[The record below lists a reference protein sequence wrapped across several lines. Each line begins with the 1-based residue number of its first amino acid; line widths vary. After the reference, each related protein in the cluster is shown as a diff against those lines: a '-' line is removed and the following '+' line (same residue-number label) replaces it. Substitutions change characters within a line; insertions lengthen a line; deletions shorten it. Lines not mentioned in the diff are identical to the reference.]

1 MMHPVVE
8 NIAHRLQA
16 LGLTVVV
23 GQGTDVSV
31 NSEFVSAGW
40 STGSKRISYEAAILL
55 DQAAHTVL
63 MFEKTTESGS
73 GFSFGGDSDTSFQSG
88 KTLYRKVKIVQ
99 YGPEGK
105 AYEVELDLGAIPKA
119 VKQAAQEGGFGFKTV
134 LRKSKAMY
142 APGQGPAAPPSA
154 PPAMTSAPPTTTPPT
169 APPAMTPPP
178 AAAPGW
184 TPPPTAPPPGAPP
197 GWTPPPMASPP
208 PAEKRGLDVG
218 ALVISAVLALLAIL
232 MLAVMKSSIV
242 GWVVALV
249 LVAGVFFLMTR
260 IRRGP
265 AGLVIKAVIAVVAAL
280 ALALIAGV
288 TGPPT
293 AASTTGTPS
302 ATAAAQSATPS
313 PTVTSTPTPA
323 QPEGW
328 QFTSANLTSPVDLS
342 VTDAG
347 GFDANAVVVG
357 NVDPDYDKQQLAQIR
372 LAYSNDAGSTWAW
385 AAPLSSTKEQAA
397 EGVMMTE
404 KGAVL
409 VGWQRTVT
417 DGKSGASEALIALA
431 AAPDFALRE
440 LKTPAEFAGQGVLL
454 YDAKNVGGTW
464 VIAGIC
470 APTGCLWQSSDEG
483 ETWTR
488 SELKVDGQ
496 PMFPTRIR
504 ATADGTL
511 HLIGITEVKDKG
523 YHAAWISSG
532 DKGKTFTFVQPEAIG
547 GQEDDFA
554 EQLVFND
561 AGVAALLVGTHEGNP
576 DGQSMSALY
585 VSNAQGAM
593 QRLGAANLPD
603 QPGSPLTLGGVLFF
617 NDELIAYGSPKGFT
631 RTDTVQFWKMSNDG
645 NWQPGAKIVQGEM
658 AWVDKIIMGGDNA
671 LAFGLTRDAGQPD
684 TFAIWKGSMANP

>member
-1 MMHPVVE
+1 MHPVVE

-23 GQGTDVSV
+23 GQGADVSV

-73 GFSFGGDSDTSFQSG
+73 GFSFGGDSETSFQSG
-88 KTLYRKVKIVQ
+88 KTLYRKVKSVQ

-142 APGQGPAAPPSA
+142 APGQAPAAPPSA
-154 PPAMTSAPPTTTPPT
+154 PPAMTSAPPAMTPPT
-169 APPAMTPPP
+169 TPPAMTPPATP
-178 AAAPGW
+178 PPT

-197 GWTPPPMASPP
+197 GWAPPPMASPP
-208 PAEKRGLDVG
+208 PAEKSGLDVG

-288 TGPPT
+288 TGPPA

-302 ATAAAQSATPS
+302 ATAAAPSATPS
-313 PTVTSTPTPA
+313 PTVTSTPSPA

-347 GFDANAVVVG
+347 GFDDNAVVVG

-385 AAPLSSTKEQAA
+385 AAPMSST
-397 EGVMMTE
+397 
-404 KGAVL
+404 
-409 VGWQRTVT
+409 
-417 DGKSGASEALIALA
+417 
-431 AAPDFALRE
+431 
-440 LKTPAEFAGQGVLL
+440 
-454 YDAKNVGGTW
+454 
-464 VIAGIC
+464 
-470 APTGCLWQSSDEG
+470 
-483 ETWTR
+483 
-488 SELKVDGQ
+488 
-496 PMFPTRIR
+496 
-504 ATADGTL
+504 
-511 HLIGITEVKDKG
+511 
-523 YHAAWISSG
+523 
-532 DKGKTFTFVQPEAIG
+532 
-547 GQEDDFA
+547 
-554 EQLVFND
+554 
-561 AGVAALLVGTHEGNP
+561 
-576 DGQSMSALY
+576 
-585 VSNAQGAM
+585 
-593 QRLGAANLPD
+593 
-603 QPGSPLTLGGVLFF
+603 
-617 NDELIAYGSPKGFT
+617 
-631 RTDTVQFWKMSNDG
+631 
-645 NWQPGAKIVQGEM
+645 
-658 AWVDKIIMGGDNA
+658 
-671 LAFGLTRDAGQPD
+671 
-684 TFAIWKGSMANP
+684 